1 MFLNIALFIM
11 VCCDSCCK
19 NIVLNLNLCSY
30 NSHDNN
36 LQIIILINLQL
47 HVYKGNLRMFKK
59 YCRKMG
65 GYVFYT

>member
-1 MFLNIALFIM
+1 M

-47 HVYKGNLRMFKK
+47 HVYKGNLRMFKNIEEK
-59 YCRKMG
+59 WEDMY
-65 GYVFYT
+65 FYT